1 MVCCALLL
9 VVLCECE
16 VIPRQAVA
24 TPFIDLSIGYGLLR
38 SDLAPAREFGN
49 AVACGHGTEQP
60 TYRIARHVRRSCRK
74 FGNPVAC
81 GYGAEQRTFPESHR
95 PRHRASR
102 YQCQSE

>member
-38 SDLAPAREFGN
+38 SNLAPA
-49 AVACGHGTEQP
+49 
-60 TYRIARHVRRSCRK
+60 RK

-102 YQCQSE
+102 Y